1 MILQDKDKLGARHYK
16 SKLKIYAGW
25 PTMIALVDIFF
36 LMLWFF
42 AQSSSY
48 TRFSGIRVE
57 LPKAKAPSV
66 ADIHQYV
73 ISIMPG
79 NSQWGE
85 WKVYFRNRPVELS
98 QLQEELTK
106 LPARPAPMVAVLA
119 DRRAPYEI
127 VARVLAMVGNVGID
141 CFLPVMSAEETLK
154 AGFEK

>member
-1 MILQDKDKLGARHYK
+1 MICREKEKLGARHYK

-25 PTMIALVDIFF
+25 PTMIALVDSFF
-36 LMLWFF
+36 LLLWFF

-141 CFLPVMSAEETLK
+141 CFLPVMPAEETLK

>member
-1 MILQDKDKLGARHYK
+1 MILQEKEKLGARHYK

-36 LMLWFF
+36 LLLWFF

-79 NSQWGE
+79 SSPWGE

-106 LPARPAPMVAVLA
+106 LPLRPAPMVAVLA

-127 VARVLAMVGNVGID
+127 VAKVLAMVGNVGIN
-141 CFLPVMSAEETLK
+141 CFLPVMPAEERTK
-154 AGFEK
+154 VGFDK

>member
-36 LMLWFF
+36 LLLWFF

-141 CFLPVMSAEETLK
+141 CFLPVMPAEGTLK

>member
-1 MILQDKDKLGARHYK
+1 MIFQEKRKLGTRRYTTR
-16 SKLKIYAGW
+16 LKMFSGW
-25 PTMIALVDIFF
+25 PAMIALVDIFF
-36 LMLWFF
+36 LLLWFF

-57 LPKAKAPSV
+57 LPAGKAPSV
-66 ADIHQYV
+66 VDISQYI

-79 NSQWGE
+79 NTQWGE

-106 LPARPAPMVAVLA
+106 LPARPAPVVAILA

-127 VARVLAMVGNVGID
+127 VAQVMAMVGNVGIN
-141 CFLPVMSAEETLK
+141 CFLPVMPAEYRKQTGLTK
-154 AGFEK
+154 